1 MIVNIERSIDVEDEI
16 RKVLNPYMT
25 VYCRPLPAKFSV
37 PSILVTQVGGGDVDH
52 IDSLNVVLD
61 SRAEIEADALEL
73 LRNALGV
80 LRTAV
85 KAQTS
90 PLRFI
95 EVNSSGG
102 WGSDPVRPDLAMC
115 SATIRVVAHLEN
127 ATINSKEELNNGI

>member
-1 MIVNIERSIDVEDEI
+1 MMIIERSIDVEDEI

-25 VYCRPLPAKFSV
+25 VYCRPLPANFAV
-37 PSILVTQVGGGDVDH
+37 PSILVTQVGGGDLDH

-61 SRAEIEADALEL
+61 SRAEHEAEALEL

-85 KAQTS
+85 REQIS
-90 PLRFI
+90 PLRFM
-95 EVNSSGG
+95 EVNSSGS
-102 WGSDPVRPDLAMC
+102 WGSDPLRQDLAMC

-127 ATINSKEELNNGI
+127 ATINTKED

>member
-1 MIVNIERSIDVEDEI
+1 MNIERSIDVEDEI

-25 VYCRPLPAKFSV
+25 CYCRPLPAKFSV
-37 PSILVTQVGGGDVDH
+37 PSILVTQVGGGDLDH

-61 SRAEIEADALEL
+61 SRAEHEAEALEQ

-85 KAQTS
+85 KEQTS
-90 PLRFI
+90 PLRFM
-95 EVNSSGG
+95 EVASSGS
-102 WGSDPVRPDLAMC
+102 WGSDPLRQDLAMC

-127 ATINSKEELNNGI
+127 TTINSKEELNNGV